1 MATNT
6 PTAAYANPSSRV
18 NRPASDLV
26 VAADAAPVVV
36 DGLLA
41 VVFVMRPADS
51 QSCTTAEAASV

>member
-6 PTAAYANPSSRV
+6 PKAAYANPNSRA

-26 VAADAAPVVV
+26 VAADAAPVVEV
-36 DGLLA
+36 GSPA

-51 QSCTTAEAASV
+51 QSCTTAEAASI